1 MDFVCQPQNLN
12 RRGSAMIVMCEG
24 CETSFQVEERL
35 IKSTGSK
42 VRCSK
47 CRHVFVAYSPAAAA
61 VPDEPLIL
69 SDELPAALPAGE
81 QAELPEIGAQI
92 DALFANDFESAT
104 GPSADQE
111 PELLDVDDLLVEDA
125 PGVSTLTSGAPD
137 DDSKLDLD
145 LDLNFDEDLV
155 QKNARQP
162 DNAPSPGFSSDATP
176 IDFSLDMESSR
187 EAEPADTLASLDELG
202 IKLDSLG
209 NLDDETVPAAV
220 KTEVFA
226 GSQAGESDLDMDLN
240 ALVAEP
246 PDELPVEASASGL
259 DEILPDEVSDS
270 PTEPTTINESAAMPP
285 PNESELDLSDLEA
298 MLEGDS
304 RETESRKEA
313 TAELDL
319 ELDLNATDVSRS
331 EKIGDV
337 EELDLT
343 SITGEPVAAD
353 PPIIADG
360 VPQEFDL
367 ALDVEEGPIPDNATA
382 VSAEPQ
388 DDELDFSDI
397 TNILEEPPAELGRA
411 AEDASPGVDLASDDE
426 PPPTAPSMPAP
437 HAESSDGLL
446 LDLESLLEDED
457 AGEVPTEQKVSHATD
472 ELDLDFAVGPEAATA
487 DDLEIEIESVPAEGV
502 ENNVPAEPAAAV
514 DALDT
519 EPAVATDRFAADES
533 VEAENG
539 DTTGVIAM
547 ESAAAAALAAAAP
560 RQSNVRKY
568 LLTAAGVVV
577 LSIAAILVSRSLGI
591 QIPFLSNLEIPFFGK
606 FLETQPEDT
615 AGNLKL
621 APIAE
626 NLTAE
631 FIDHPAVGRL
641 CVVKGQVR
649 NNYDHPRSAIR
660 VTAKLYTKD
669 KTLAK
674 TATVFAG
681 NVLSNQ
687 ELTSQDMAAIAERL
701 KNKEGTNNVNVG
713 VKPGRSIPFMAVF
726 DNLPNNLDEYSV
738 EVAGSTK

>member
-519 EPAVATDRFAADES
+519 EPAIATDR
-533 VEAENG
+533 
-539 DTTGVIAM
+539 
-547 ESAAAAALAAAAP
+547 
-560 RQSNVRKY
+560 R
-568 LLTAAGVVV
+568 
-577 LSIAAILVSRSLGI
+577 
-591 QIPFLSNLEIPFFGK
+591 
-606 FLETQPEDT
+606 
-615 AGNLKL
+615 
-621 APIAE
+621 
-626 NLTAE
+626 
-631 FIDHPAVGRL
+631 
-641 CVVKGQVR
+641 C
-649 NNYDHPRSAIR
+649 
-660 VTAKLYTKD
+660 
-669 KTLAK
+669 
-674 TATVFAG
+674 
-681 NVLSNQ
+681 
-687 ELTSQDMAAIAERL
+687 
-701 KNKEGTNNVNVG
+701 
-713 VKPGRSIPFMAVF
+713 
-726 DNLPNNLDEYSV
+726 
-738 EVAGSTK
+738 